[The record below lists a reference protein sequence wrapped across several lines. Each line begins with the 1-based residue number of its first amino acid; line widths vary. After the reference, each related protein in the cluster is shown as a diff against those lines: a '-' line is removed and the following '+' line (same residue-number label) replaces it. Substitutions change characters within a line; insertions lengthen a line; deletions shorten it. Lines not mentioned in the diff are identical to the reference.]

1 MSWDVNKLVVRE
13 YDYIKGSTATKPERK
28 NGVQKTDKKYKKFQ
42 RNKKN
47 KNIRLNNKKVN
58 DRKYMFSLSIVIFIF
73 GCITIFGDSK
83 VYTMQKQVSDLNT
96 QIKQTQ
102 EENEALKVK
111 LLKFS
116 SLSNIQENAEAKL
129 GMIVTTKENVVK
141 IDFSDDYFKDIK
153 EENDTNQ
160 NEAKSLL
167 SKLMSFIK

>member
-1 MSWDVNKLVVRE
+1 MNKLVVRE
-13 YDYIKGSTATKPERK
+13 YDYIKGSTAVKPERK

-42 RNKKN
+42 RNKKNKKN

-116 SLSNIQENAEAKL
+116 SLSNIQENAETKL
-129 GMIVTTKENVVK
+129 GMAVATKENIVK

-160 NEAKSLL
+160 NERKSLL

>member
-1 MSWDVNKLVVRE
+1 MNKLVVRE
-13 YDYIKGSTATKPERK
+13 YDYIKGSTAAKPERK

-47 KNIRLNNKKVN
+47 KNIRLNNKKIN
-58 DRKYMFSLSIVIFIF
+58 DRKYMFNLAIVIFIF

-129 GMIVTTKENVVK
+129 GMTVTTKENVVK

-160 NEAKSLL
+160 NERKSLL

>member
-1 MSWDVNKLVVRE
+1 MVVRE
-13 YDYIKGSTATKPERK
+13 YDYIKGSTATKPMRK
-28 NGVQKTDKKYKKFQ
+28 SKVQRPDEKYKKFQ

-47 KNIRLNNKKVN
+47 KNLRLKNKKIS
-58 DRKYMFSLSIVIFIF
+58 DRKYMFNLALVISIF
-73 GCITIFGDSK
+73 GCITIFGDSR

-116 SLSNIQENAEAKL
+116 ALSNIQENAETKL
-129 GMIVTTKENVVK
+129 GMEVTTKEDIIK
-141 IDFSDDYFKDIK
+141 IDFSDDYFKDIR

-160 NEAKSLL
+160 DKSKNLF
-167 SKLMSFIK
+167 SKLMSFIN